1 MNIHI
6 QKSIFDAFC
15 SDADRKNMHNM
26 LFHVGE
32 RDYSVTMD
40 SKLDLA
46 DFDKIDNEEDR
57 MQLRELI
64 SSSINASSAHN
75 NPYNCTMAS
84 NGCGELVSRKF
95 SLDEINEYI
104 GGPAVIILENGTND
118 GHFIRA
124 IEKWFEKEI
133 DFEKL
138 LSEYKVLIDNGGG
151 NGGVIGRINYWLSIH
166 RNIPKFLR
174 CLVIVDSDKRFPLDN
189 SNVES
194 QEKDNAFVISKGCLY
209 YVLKKRALENYMPN
223 EVFAKNKTVF
233 GEDWVNAYLHLTE
246 KQKDYYYTAMGFK
259 KDIPGRKTLPDSQLT
274 FDMLQDQRIKDLF
287 CDISTANFNYL
298 LNAPNIPGD
307 GSFKSKFPAFFTTS
321 PYVNKDSLKNRVAYD
336 RAQNPNELE
345 HISSLIRQI
354 L

>member
-6 QKSIFDAFC
+6 RKSIFDAFC

-26 LFHVGE
+26 LFYIVE
-32 RDYSVTMD
+32 RGYSVTMGSNLD
-40 SKLDLA
+40 SY
-46 DFDKIDNEEDR
+46 DFEKVDNEEDR
-57 MQLRELI
+57 RLLEELF
-64 SSSINASSAHN
+64 SNSINTCN
-75 NPYNCTMAS
+75 IPDNPYDCTMDS
-84 NGCGELVSRKF
+84 NGCGELELREF

-124 IEKWFEKEI
+124 IEKWFDQEN

-151 NGGVIGRINYWLSIH
+151 NGGVIGRLNYWLSIH

-174 CLVIVDSDKRFPLDN
+174 CLVIVDSDKRFPSDN

-194 QEKDNAFVISKGCLY
+194 QEKDSAFVISKGCLY
-209 YVLKKRALENYMPN
+209 YVLKKRALESYMPN
-223 EVFAKNKTVF
+223 EVFEKNKAVF
-233 GEDWVNAYLHLTE
+233 GEGWVNAYLHLSE
-246 KQKDYYYTAMGFK
+246 EQKDYYYTAMGFK
-259 KDIPGRKTLPDSQLT
+259 KDIPDRKTLPDCKLT
-274 FDMLQDQRIKDLF
+274 FDMLQNQGIKDLF
-287 CDISTANFNYL
+287 KDISEANFNYL

-321 PYVNKDSLKNRVAYD
+321 PDVYKDSLKKRVAYD
-336 RAQNPNELE
+336 GAQYPNELE
-345 HISSLIRQI
+345 DISSLIRQI